1 MTEMQRPGTS
11 ADEIRVLVVDDERPI
26 RFLMEKE
33 LPRAGCQVTSA
44 ESGED
49 ALERLRAQE
58 FDVVLMDLRM
68 PGIGGLEALRRI
80 RESGASA
87 EVVVLTGHPDVTTAI
102 EAMKLGA
109 YDYLTKPFKL
119 AEVELVLRRAAE
131 RRRLTQENT
140 ALRRMMAQRGQPLL
154 LGKSQP
160 MAAVLATVE
169 RIAAADANVLI
180 EGESGTG
187 KGLIAQIIHEQSTR
201 ARGPFLTINCSGFQD
216 QLLESELFGH
226 EKGAFTG
233 ATGLKQGLFEVAN
246 HGTLF
251 LDEVA
256 EMSPAMQAKL
266 LQVLDSREFRRV
278 GGTRLHRVD
287 VRIVAAT
294 NKPMQREVSAGR
306 FREDLYYRLNVVNI
320 VVPPLRERHE
330 DIPILAEHFL
340 ARFQASSSVRK
351 TLSPEA
357 LQSMVDYPWP
367 GNVRELSNIIERLVI
382 LTPGGIIGVEA
393 LPPSVRTARPNRSE
407 APSRPV
413 SLSEM
418 ERRHIAHVLQDTGGR
433 KMQAARLLGIDL
445 KTLNKKIRDYGIDVS
460 SAGLPTPSR
469 RIDNGET
476 PTPSEK
482 LPPPAFSGSYLH
494 NTSRILD
501 PMFPVC

>member
-1 MTEMQRPGTS
+1 MAQQQ
-11 ADEIRVLVVDDERPI
+11 AQDHDIRVLVVDDERPI

-33 LPRAGCQVTSA
+33 LPRAGCLVTCA
-44 ESGED
+44 ENGED
-49 ALERLRAQE
+49 ALERVRTQE
-58 FDVVLMDLRM
+58 FDVVLMDLKM
-68 PGIGGLEALRRI
+68 PGIGWLEALRRI

-119 AEVELVLRRAAE
+119 AEVEIVLRRAAE

-140 ALRRMMAQRGQPLL
+140 ALRRMVAQRGQPPLV
-154 LGKSQP
+154 LGESRA

-169 RIAAADANVLI
+169 RIAASDANVLI

-187 KGLIAQIIHEQSTR
+187 KGLMAQTVHQQSR
-201 ARGPFLTINCSGFQD
+201 RSQGPFLAINCSGFQD

-233 ATGLKQGLFEVAN
+233 AVALKQGLFEVADR
-246 HGTLF
+246 GTLF

-294 NKPMQREVSAGR
+294 NKSMQREVEAGR

-320 VVPPLRERHE
+320 LVPPLRERRE
-330 DIPILAEHFL
+330 DIPVLAEHFL
-340 ARFQASSSVRK
+340 ARFQASAGVRK
-351 TLSPEA
+351 TLSPDA
-357 LQSMVDYPWP
+357 LQSLIEYPWP

-382 LTPGGIIGVEA
+382 LTPGGVIGSDA
-393 LPPSVRTARPNRSE
+393 LPANIRSPRPGVPE
-407 APSRPV
+407 APAGPA
-413 SLSEM
+413 SLAQM
-418 ERRHIAHVLQDTGGR
+418 ERLHIARVLRETGGK
-433 KMQAARLLGIDL
+433 KMQAARILAIDL
-445 KTLNKKIRDYGIDVS
+445 KTLNKKIRDYQIE
-460 SAGLPTPSR
+460 LPSPR
-469 RIDNGET
+469 
-476 PTPSEK
+476 
-482 LPPPAFSGSYLH
+482 
-494 NTSRILD
+494 
-501 PMFPVC
+501 

>member
-1 MTEMQRPGTS
+1 MAQPQ
-11 ADEIRVLVVDDERPI
+11 AHDDEIRVLVVDDERPI

-33 LPRAGCQVTSA
+33 LPRADCAVTGA

-49 ALERLRAQE
+49 ALDRLRSQE
-58 FDVVLMDLRM
+58 FDVVLLDLKM
-68 PGIGGLEALRRI
+68 PGIGGLETLRRI
-80 RESGASA
+80 RESDATV

-119 AEVELVLRRAAE
+119 AEVEIVLRRAAE
-131 RRRLTQENT
+131 RRRLSRENT
-140 ALRRMMAQRGQPLL
+140 ALRRMVAQRGQPPLV
-154 LGKSQP
+154 LGRSRA
-160 MAAVLATVE
+160 MVGVLATVE

-187 KGLIAQIIHEQSTR
+187 KGLIAQTIHQRSPR
-201 ARGPFLTINCSGFQD
+201 SSGPFLVVNCSGFQD

-233 ATGLKQGLFEVAN
+233 AVALKQGLFEVADR
-246 HGTLF
+246 GTLF

-278 GGTRLHRVD
+278 GGTRLHRAD

-294 NKPMQREVSAGR
+294 NKSMQREVESHR

-320 VVPPLRERHE
+320 LVPPLRERRE

-340 ARFQASSSVRK
+340 ARFQASAGMRK
-351 TLSPEA
+351 TLSA
-357 LQSMVDYPWP
+357 DAMQSLVAYAWP

-382 LTPGGIIGVEA
+382 LTPGGVIGAEE
-393 LPPSVRTARPNRSE
+393 LPSNIRFPPRG
-407 APSRPV
+407 APAAASSPV
-413 SLSEM
+413 SLAEM
-418 ERRHIAHVLQDTGGR
+418 ERVHIARVLQETGWK
-433 KMQAARLLGIDL
+433 KMQAARLLAIDL
-445 KTLNKKIRDYGIDVS
+445 KTLNKKIRDYNLV
-460 SAGLPTPSR
+460 
-469 RIDNGET
+469 
-476 PTPSEK
+476 
-482 LPPPAFSGSYLH
+482 PAL
-494 NTSRILD
+494 R
-501 PMFPVC
+501 P

>member
-1 MTEMQRPGTS
+1 MAQQQ
-11 ADEIRVLVVDDERPI
+11 AQDHDIRVLVVDDERPI

-33 LPRAGCQVTSA
+33 LPRAGCLVTCA
-44 ESGED
+44 ENGED
-49 ALERLRAQE
+49 ALERVRTQE
-58 FDVVLMDLRM
+58 FDVVLMDLKM

-119 AEVELVLRRAAE
+119 AEVEIVLRRAAE

-140 ALRRMMAQRGQPLL
+140 ALRRMVAQRGQPPLV
-154 LGKSQP
+154 LGESRA

-169 RIAAADANVLI
+169 RIAASDANVLI

-187 KGLIAQIIHEQSTR
+187 KGLMAQTVHQQSR
-201 ARGPFLTINCSGFQD
+201 RSQGPFLAINCSGFQD

-233 ATGLKQGLFEVAN
+233 AVALKQGLFEVADR
-246 HGTLF
+246 GTLF

-294 NKPMQREVSAGR
+294 NKSMQREVEAGR

-320 VVPPLRERHE
+320 LVPPLRERRE
-330 DIPILAEHFL
+330 DIPVLAEHFL
-340 ARFQASSSVRK
+340 ARFQASAGVRK
-351 TLSPEA
+351 TLSPDA
-357 LQSMVDYPWP
+357 LQSLIEYPWP

-382 LTPGGIIGVEA
+382 LTPGGVIGSDA
-393 LPPSVRTARPNRSE
+393 LPANIRSPRPGVPD
-407 APSRPV
+407 APAGPA
-413 SLSEM
+413 SLAQM
-418 ERRHIAHVLQDTGGR
+418 ERLHIARVLRETGGK
-433 KMQAARLLGIDL
+433 KMQAARLLAIDL
-445 KTLNKKIRDYGIDVS
+445 KTLNKKIRDYQIE
-460 SAGLPTPSR
+460 LPSPR
-469 RIDNGET
+469 
-476 PTPSEK
+476 
-482 LPPPAFSGSYLH
+482 
-494 NTSRILD
+494 
-501 PMFPVC
+501 

>member
-1 MTEMQRPGTS
+1 MAQQQ
-11 ADEIRVLVVDDERPI
+11 AQDHDIRVLVVDDERPI

-33 LPRAGCQVTSA
+33 LPRAGCLVTCA
-44 ESGED
+44 ENGED
-49 ALERLRAQE
+49 ALERVRTQE
-58 FDVVLMDLRM
+58 FDVVLMDLKM

-119 AEVELVLRRAAE
+119 AEVEIVLRRAAE

-140 ALRRMMAQRGQPLL
+140 ALRRMVAQRGQPPLV
-154 LGKSQP
+154 LGESRA

-169 RIAAADANVLI
+169 RIAASDANVLI

-187 KGLIAQIIHEQSTR
+187 KGLMAQTVHQQSR
-201 ARGPFLTINCSGFQD
+201 RSQGPFLAINCSGFQD

-233 ATGLKQGLFEVAN
+233 AVALKQGLFEVADR
-246 HGTLF
+246 GTLF

-294 NKPMQREVSAGR
+294 NKSMQREVEAGR

-320 VVPPLRERHE
+320 LVPPLRERRE
-330 DIPILAEHFL
+330 DIPVLAEHFL
-340 ARFQASSSVRK
+340 ARFQASAGVRK
-351 TLSPEA
+351 TLSPDA
-357 LQSMVDYPWP
+357 LQSLIEYPWP

-382 LTPGGIIGVEA
+382 LTPGGVIGSDA
-393 LPPSVRTARPNRSE
+393 LPANIRSPRPGVPE
-407 APSRPV
+407 APAGPA
-413 SLSEM
+413 SLAQM
-418 ERRHIAHVLQDTGGR
+418 ERLHIARVLRETGGK
-433 KMQAARLLGIDL
+433 KMQAARLLAIDL
-445 KTLNKKIRDYGIDVS
+445 KTLNKKIRDYQIE
-460 SAGLPTPSR
+460 LPSPR
-469 RIDNGET
+469 
-476 PTPSEK
+476 
-482 LPPPAFSGSYLH
+482 
-494 NTSRILD
+494 
-501 PMFPVC
+501 

>member
-1 MTEMQRPGTS
+1 MAQQQ
-11 ADEIRVLVVDDERPI
+11 AQDHDIRVLVVDDERPI

-33 LPRAGCQVTSA
+33 LPRAGCLVTCA
-44 ESGED
+44 ENGED
-49 ALERLRAQE
+49 ALERVRTQE
-58 FDVVLMDLRM
+58 FDVVLMDLKM

-119 AEVELVLRRAAE
+119 AEVEIVLRRAAE

-140 ALRRMMAQRGQPLL
+140 ALRRMVAQRGQPPLV
-154 LGKSQP
+154 LGESWA
-160 MAAVLATVE
+160 MTAVLATVE
-169 RIAAADANVLI
+169 RIAASDANVLI

-187 KGLIAQIIHEQSTR
+187 KGLMAQTVHQQSR
-201 ARGPFLTINCSGFQD
+201 RSQGPFLAINCSGFQD

-233 ATGLKQGLFEVAN
+233 AVALKQGLFEVADR
-246 HGTLF
+246 GTLF

-294 NKPMQREVSAGR
+294 NKSMQREVEAGR

-320 VVPPLRERHE
+320 LVPPLRERRE
-330 DIPILAEHFL
+330 DIPVLAEHFL
-340 ARFQASSSVRK
+340 ARFQASAGVRK
-351 TLSPEA
+351 TLSPDA
-357 LQSMVDYPWP
+357 LQSLIEYPWP

-382 LTPGGIIGVEA
+382 LTPGGVIGSDA
-393 LPPSVRTARPNRSE
+393 LPANIRSPRPGVPE
-407 APSRPV
+407 APAGPA
-413 SLSEM
+413 SLAQM
-418 ERRHIAHVLQDTGGR
+418 ERLHIARVLRETGGK
-433 KMQAARLLGIDL
+433 KMQAARLLAIDL
-445 KTLNKKIRDYGIDVS
+445 KTLNKKIRDYQIE
-460 SAGLPTPSR
+460 LPSPR
-469 RIDNGET
+469 
-476 PTPSEK
+476 
-482 LPPPAFSGSYLH
+482 
-494 NTSRILD
+494 
-501 PMFPVC
+501 

>member
-1 MTEMQRPGTS
+1 MAQQQ
-11 ADEIRVLVVDDERPI
+11 AQDHDIRVLVVDDERPI

-33 LPRAGCQVTSA
+33 LPRAGCLVTCA
-44 ESGED
+44 ENGED
-49 ALERLRAQE
+49 ALERVRTQE
-58 FDVVLMDLRM
+58 FDVVLMDLKM

-119 AEVELVLRRAAE
+119 AEVEIVLRRAAE

-140 ALRRMMAQRGQPLL
+140 ALRRMVAQRGQPPLV
-154 LGKSQP
+154 LGESWA
-160 MAAVLATVE
+160 MTAVLATVE
-169 RIAAADANVLI
+169 RIAASDANVLI

-187 KGLIAQIIHEQSTR
+187 KGLMAQTVHQQSR
-201 ARGPFLTINCSGFQD
+201 RSQGPFLAINCSGFQD

-233 ATGLKQGLFEVAN
+233 AVALKQGLFEVADR
-246 HGTLF
+246 GTLF

-294 NKPMQREVSAGR
+294 NKSMQREVEAGR

-320 VVPPLRERHE
+320 LVPPLRERRE
-330 DIPILAEHFL
+330 DIPVLAEHFL
-340 ARFQASSSVRK
+340 ARFQASAGVRK
-351 TLSPEA
+351 TLSPDA
-357 LQSMVDYPWP
+357 LQSLIEYPWP

-382 LTPGGIIGVEA
+382 LTPGGAIGSDA
-393 LPPSVRTARPNRSE
+393 LPANIRSPRSGVPE
-407 APSRPV
+407 APAGPA
-413 SLSEM
+413 SLAQM
-418 ERRHIAHVLQDTGGR
+418 ERLHIARVLRETGGK
-433 KMQAARLLGIDL
+433 KMQAARLLAIDL
-445 KTLNKKIRDYGIDVS
+445 KTLNKKIRDYQIE
-460 SAGLPTPSR
+460 LPSPR
-469 RIDNGET
+469 
-476 PTPSEK
+476 
-482 LPPPAFSGSYLH
+482 
-494 NTSRILD
+494 
-501 PMFPVC
+501 

>member
-1 MTEMQRPGTS
+1 MAQQQ
-11 ADEIRVLVVDDERPI
+11 AQDHDIRVLVVDDERPI

-33 LPRAGCQVTSA
+33 LPRAGCLVTSA
-44 ESGED
+44 ENGED
-49 ALERLRAQE
+49 ALERVRTQE
-58 FDVVLMDLRM
+58 FDVVLMDLKM

-119 AEVELVLRRAAE
+119 AEVEIVLRRAAE

-140 ALRRMMAQRGQPLL
+140 ALRRMVAQRGQPPLV
-154 LGKSQP
+154 LGESRA

-169 RIAAADANVLI
+169 RIAASDANVLI

-187 KGLIAQIIHEQSTR
+187 KGLMAQTVHQQSR
-201 ARGPFLTINCSGFQD
+201 RSQGPFLAINCSGFQD

-233 ATGLKQGLFEVAN
+233 AVALKQGLFEVADR
-246 HGTLF
+246 GTLF

-294 NKPMQREVSAGR
+294 NKSMQREVEAGR

-320 VVPPLRERHE
+320 LVPPLRERRE
-330 DIPILAEHFL
+330 DIPVLAEHFL
-340 ARFQASSSVRK
+340 ARFQASAGVRK
-351 TLSPEA
+351 TLSPDA
-357 LQSMVDYPWP
+357 LQSLIEYPWP

-382 LTPGGIIGVEA
+382 LTPGGVIGSDA
-393 LPPSVRTARPNRSE
+393 LPANIRSPRPGVPE
-407 APSRPV
+407 APAGPA
-413 SLSEM
+413 SLAQM
-418 ERRHIAHVLQDTGGR
+418 ERLHIARVLRETGGK
-433 KMQAARLLGIDL
+433 KMQAARLLAIDL
-445 KTLNKKIRDYGIDVS
+445 KTLNKKIRDYQIE
-460 SAGLPTPSR
+460 LPSPR
-469 RIDNGET
+469 
-476 PTPSEK
+476 
-482 LPPPAFSGSYLH
+482 
-494 NTSRILD
+494 
-501 PMFPVC
+501 